1 MNTIIKEPLKEKEE
15 ITYFI
20 KEPLVDPNE
29 VSDGKAQ
36 KEKKSRNT
44 NEVDSKRKTNK
55 RTAKEKG
62 RK

>member
-36 KEKKSRNT
+36 KRKSRNT
-44 NEVDSKRKTNK
+44 NEVDSEKKTNK